1 MTSPSLSVEVVINH
15 HSDIALPVDPHR
27 VLVAIL
33 ADLNVVS
40 GYFEYSF
47 VDPATMV
54 RINMAHLGHDYV
66 TDIITYDLSE
76 AEEDGMQGDVYV
88 CLEEVQKNAEIWGHS
103 FEFELK
109 IVMTHGIL
117 HLLGYDDATDDERAE
132 MDRIQWDVATRL
144 GDVR

>member
-1 MTSPSLSVEVVINH
+1 VTSASLSLEVVINH
-15 HSDIALPVDPHR
+15 HSEIVLPVDPYR

-33 ADLNVVS
+33 SDLNVVS

-47 VDPATMV
+47 VDPATMIQ
-54 RINMAHLGHDYV
+54 INMAHLAHDYV

-76 AEEDGMQGDVYV
+76 SDEGCMQGDVYI
-88 CLEEVQKNAEIWGHS
+88 CLEEVQKNADVFGHS

-117 HLLGYDDATDDERAE
+117 HLLGYDDDTDDARAE

-144 GDVR
+144 AGIR